1 MPSSALTKNAPE
13 SAATDVEGNEIRTT
27 TPMKEQE
34 SNPMLQNATDLDQWK
49 SRAEADTSID
59 TSTLLDGIAARAPWA
74 DRDFDITSRIPELCG
89 VASAPVSIPL
99 GKHVGIR
106 GSNGIDP
113 AHVDVQVLER
123 VIHSEPIVAL
133 DRWETD
139 AKGKFGKIV
148 GSHYNLTLDEAVQLA
163 HTLLLAVDV
172 ARCTSVDSSTS

>member
-1 MPSSALTKNAPE
+1 MRTTPATKNALD
-13 SAATDVEGNEIRTT
+13 ADQGIEGNEIHTNTT
-27 TPMKEQE
+27 RNGDSPMTV
-34 SNPMLQNATDLDQWK
+34 SNATDLDQWNA
-49 SRAEADTSID
+49 RAEADISIN
-59 TSTLLDGIAARAPWA
+59 TGALIDGIAARAPWA

-123 VIHSEPIVAL
+123 AIHNEPIVAL

-148 GSHYNLTLDEAVQLA
+148 GSHYNLTLDEAVRLA

-172 ARCTSVDSSTS
+172 ARGTSDDSSTS